1 MAQAGRWQ
9 SQQRQ
14 DVQAEACWRELRA
27 TRAGIGGSDRHRH
40 QEVGVLIQKR
50 VQTAAIGDAVPPTWA
65 LRAGEWLTIL
75 TSLMNGT
82 IMECPIIE
90 KYG

>member
-1 MAQAGRWQ
+1 VAQAGRWQ

-27 TRAGIGGSDRHRH
+27 TWAGIGGSDRHRH

-50 VQTAAIGDAVPPTWA
+50 VQTAAIRRRSSAHV
-65 LRAGEWLTIL
+65 
-75 TSLMNGT
+75 
-82 IMECPIIE
+82 CPAAANAAAQDLVE
-90 KYG
+90 ASVAA